1 MYYVKHLRDAGCWTV
16 GLDTSH
22 GWHPVEDF
30 GNPEEAQACAD
41 RRNGIQPPV
50 MEARQTAALERIAAA
65 LESIVEALHNR
76 DGVNIADNSDILCA
90 ELVSRLSPAA

>member
-50 MEARQTAALERIAAA
+50 IMEARQTAALERIADALERIAAA
-65 LESIVEALHNR
+65 LHSK
-76 DGVNIADNSDILCA
+76 DGMNVADNLDSIA
-90 ELVSRLSPAA
+90 RSLS

>member
-50 MEARQTAALERIAAA
+50 IMEAQTAALERIAAA
-65 LESIVEALHNR
+65 LERIVAALHSK
-76 DGVNIADNSDILCA
+76 DGMNVADNLDSIARSLG
-90 ELVSRLSPAA
+90 

>member
-22 GWHPVEDF
+22 GWPPVEEF

-50 MEARQTAALERIAAA
+50 IMEARQTAALERIAAA
-65 LESIVEALHNR
+65 LESIVAALHSK
-76 DGVNIADNSDILCA
+76 DGMNVADNLDSIARSLG
-90 ELVSRLSPAA
+90 